1 MAVVQQTGIRVS
13 INKQSRDNIRTVAM
27 PPSTTSQ
34 QLRGLTDVDATTLID
49 NEAVIY
55 DAGTNK
61 FVVKII
67 PVIDGGTF

>member
-13 INKQSRDNIRTVAM
+13 INSQNRDNIRTVAM
-27 PPSTTSQ
+27 PPAAASQ
-34 QLRGLTDVDATTLID
+34 QLRGLTDVNATTLIN

-55 DAGTNK
+55 DAGSDK
-61 FVVKII
+61 FVVKVI